1 MRVAA
6 IFLFCLVPNIA
17 VGFQAAPVTQLSDR
31 AAWQHVT
38 VGRTDV
44 SFVGLGGNSGLDR
57 WYPGGINVNGVTFTG
72 APYVGTTDYLYIRSD
87 PNFLFGPP
95 DGDLGCPQ
103 QIPCGNSGAG
113 ITVSLPKGVNSV
125 GLDLASFWPAGPVN
139 VVFRNNQTFTIGNPQ
154 TLQGSV
160 FAGFT
165 SPTPIDSFIIE
176 APGLPIVRD
185 MSFGTHDVAASPLI
199 SVGGIVPVYGSTAVV
214 APGAWISIFGVNLAS
229 ASQLWQGDFPTV
241 LGDAA
246 VTIDGRPAFLSYVSS
261 TQINA
266 QVPDDA
272 TRGTVQVM
280 VTNSL
285 GTATSTVKLADFS
298 PSFCLLD
305 ANHIAAIILR
315 HDGSGAYGGGV
326 YDILGPGGNTLGFP
340 TVPAKA
346 GDEIALY
353 AVGLGSTFPS
363 LPAGKSFSGALPT
376 TNPVRLE
383 IGNSPLFI
391 VNPSFA
397 GLNSA
402 GLYQINFTL
411 PTGLGNGDQPL
422 TARVNGTPTQSGV
435 VISVQ

>member
-1 MRVAA
+1 MKLSSAFDLSAPYWNIKIKKTVHLARPDEFSHPASATLCGVLTRDRKGASKKSRRAELHQKMRVAA

-199 SVGGIVPVYGSTAVV
+199 SVGGIVPVYGSTAV
-214 APGAWISIFGVNLAS
+214 
-229 ASQLWQGDFPTV
+229 
-241 LGDAA
+241 
-246 VTIDGRPAFLSYVSS
+246 
-261 TQINA
+261 
-266 QVPDDA
+266 
-272 TRGTVQVM
+272 
-280 VTNSL
+280 
-285 GTATSTVKLADFS
+285 
-298 PSFCLLD
+298 
-305 ANHIAAIILR
+305 
-315 HDGSGAYGGGV
+315 
-326 YDILGPGGNTLGFP
+326 
-340 TVPAKA
+340 
-346 GDEIALY
+346 
-353 AVGLGSTFPS
+353 
-363 LPAGKSFSGALPT
+363 
-376 TNPVRLE
+376 
-383 IGNSPLFI
+383 
-391 VNPSFA
+391 
-397 GLNSA
+397 
-402 GLYQINFTL
+402 
-411 PTGLGNGDQPL
+411 
-422 TARVNGTPTQSGV
+422 
-435 VISVQ
+435 